1 MADAFDAYHKWLS
14 IPPHEQPPD
23 HYRLL
28 GLGLFESDPDV
39 IQAAAD
45 RQMAHVQTYKNGPHA
60 DLSQK
65 LLNEISA
72 AKLCLLKPERRKA
85 YDEQLR
91 RTVGIAAT
99 QPAKAAKDAANG
111 AASAPKPPG
120 SATVVSPA
128 FRHAA
133 DDEEEGRPNPGF
145 ATLLVGGSLA
155 IFLLLVGIGIY
166 LLSGRGS
173 ELASNQNG
181 KQETGGDTK
190 VVDPGAVPPQTV
202 TPPVAP
208 TPVPAD
214 NGTTNPPESINRE
227 TKVVQPAPPVQPNP
241 STTVT
246 TTTTVADPTKTSEL
260 HPAKT
265 VAPDKQPPDKNP
277 PDKHPPD
284 KGADKNPPD
293 KNPPSKNTADKPAP
307 AGDPITKPDPKQPVK
322 IPAPDAAG
330 LAEAEKRFAANPA
343 SGDAADLLSTAKHL
357 SNPAL
362 VYVVLNKCV
371 EQSAAGGDVPTAMK
385 ALDEIELRY
394 LINMLPLRAKTLV
407 ELRRHLSSPPD
418 FQTLANLA
426 LGLEQETVAAGRAD
440 LSLVLLETAVG
451 AARKSSDPDL
461 VRRATLRV
469 IKFQQGGAVAAKEG
483 G

>member
-91 RTVGIAAT
+91 QKVGIAAA
-99 QPAKAAKDAANG
+99 QPAKAAASG
-111 AASAPKPPG
+111 AATAPKPPG
-120 SATVVSPA
+120 STAAVSPA

-133 DDEEEGRPNPGF
+133 DDDEEGRPNPGF

-181 KQETGGDTK
+181 KLASGEETK

-208 TPVPAD
+208 TPVPAE
-214 NGTTNPPESINRE
+214 NGTTNRPDLTNQE
-227 TKVVQPAPPVQPNP
+227 TKVVQPATPVQPTP
-241 STTVT
+241 STSGGT
-246 TTTTVADPTKTSEL
+246 TTTGGDPTKTPDS
-260 HPAKT
+260 HPGKT

-277 PDKHPPD
+277 PDKHLPDKLPPD
-284 KGADKNPPD
+284 KGADKNPPA
-293 KNPPSKNTADKPAP
+293 KITADKPVP
-307 AGDPITKPDPKQPVK
+307 GGDPTTKPDPKQQVK
-322 IPAPDAAG
+322 IPAPDAAA
-330 LAEAEKRFAANPA
+330 LADAEKRLAATPS
-343 SGDAADLLSTAKHL
+343 SGDAADLLGTAKHL
-357 SNPAL
+357 NNPAL

-371 EQSAAGGDVPTAMK
+371 EQASAGGDIATAMK
-385 ALDEIELRY
+385 ALDELESHY
-394 LINMLPLRAKTLV
+394 LINMLSLRAKTLV
-407 ELRRHLSSPPD
+407 ELRRHLSSSAD
-418 FQTLANLA
+418 FDTLANLA
-426 LGLEQETVAAGRAD
+426 LGLEEETVAAGRAD
-440 LSLVLLETAVG
+440 LSLALLETAVG
-451 AARKSSDPDL
+451 AARKSADPDL
-461 VRRATLRV
+461 IRRTTLRV
-469 IKFQQGGAVAAKEG
+469 IKFQQGGNVAAKEG